1 MYVGPAGVDRGTRPA
16 GIVEVEIETTAS
28 RAAERRR
35 SARFLKGPI
44 PLASL
49 AVAARLRG
57 RALALLLLIHH
68 RTAVTGE
75 PMASVPARLLA
86 EFGIGRDAK
95 ARGLRELEAAGL
107 VRVRRERGR
116 TARVG
121 LAVPPTRG
129 PTRG

>member
-57 RALALLLLIHH
+57 RALALLLIHH

-75 PMASVPARLLA
+75 PMASVPVRLLA

-95 ARGLRELEAAGL
+95 GRGLRELEAAGL
-107 VRVRRERGR
+107 VRVQRQRGR